1 MKSDKKTKGTVQI
14 ALLRGVTP
22 TGRNRVPMAKLRE
35 LLMDLGFDG
44 VWTYI
49 ASGNAVFRSDEVA
62 GTKLEALL
70 EREIA
75 KRIGPS
81 LDVMVRNALAW
92 DRLIA
97 ANPFP
102 DDAVKWP
109 SKLLATV
116 LKRAPNK
123 EGTHA
128 FEALIESPDKCRVID
143 DVAWIV
149 FTAANSL
156 SKLTPAAYRRT
167 LGVSG
172 TGRNWNTVLK
182 LRDLAAEVEAAR

>member
-1 MKSDKKTKGTVQI
+1 MEIPKKATVQI
-14 ALLRGVTP
+14 ALLRGVMP
-22 TGRNRVPMAKLRE
+22 MGRNRVPMAELRKL
-35 LLMDLGFDG
+35 LADLGFDG
-44 VWTYI
+44 VRTYI
-49 ASGNAVFRSDEVA
+49 ASGNAVFRSDELA
-62 GTKLEALL
+62 GAQLEALL

-81 LDVMVRNALAW
+81 LEVMVRNASAW

-97 ANPFP
+97 DNPFP
-102 DDAVKWP
+102 DDAAKRP
-109 SKLLATV
+109 SKLLVTV
-116 LKRAPNK
+116 LKSAPNK
-123 EGTHA
+123 DGIRA
-128 FEALIESPDKCRVID
+128 FEALIESPDKCRVIN

-149 FTAANSL
+149 FTAASSL

-182 LRDLAAEVEAAR
+182 LRDLAAQVGAEGKS